1 MQGNLLP
8 HIREVANGCLLFI
21 SNNGLFRVYFDFII
35 YRFESTYHM
44 KSLLSG

>member
-1 MQGNLLP
+1 MQGDLLP
-8 HIREVANGCLLFI
+8 HIREVVSGSLLFI
-21 SNNGLFRVYFDFII
+21 SNNGVYRVYFDFII